1 MKERIERPADG
12 SVSVCVIT
20 ELVRRAEMEADKGCH
35 AINSGLL
42 VTHAGMFG
50 IPVPARAPATQSQAL
65 WRGNLPA
72 PF

>member
-1 MKERIERPADG
+1 
-12 SVSVCVIT
+12 
-20 ELVRRAEMEADKGCH
+20 MEADKGCH

-50 IPVPARAPATQSQAL
+50 IPEPARAPATQSQAL
-65 WRGNLPA
+65 QRGNLPA